1 MKYLVMC
8 EGSNELEVVR
18 ILLANNRLIF
28 GEDDLLGLTPYHAR
42 QIEKNA
48 QVRTELNMYPGND
61 VCVIRIGDKQS
72 DKLKIPEE
80 YKEKI
85 VAVNKYCT
93 KPELEML
100 LIINEGLV
108 SEFEKVKS
116 ETSPKAFAK
125 RYICCGKKRY
135 NNSNRYIKGIGLEY
149 FYVVDKK
156 VKLEGKLIKP
166 IFTNFR
172 TFENVMA
179 EKEPDELD
187 YIKTGIRKYDEA
199 ESAEIEID

>member
-42 QIEKNA
+42 QIDNNA

-72 DKLKIPEE
+72 DKLRIPEE
-80 YKEKI
+80 YKGKI

-100 LIINEGLV
+100 LIINECLV
-108 SEFEKVKS
+108 SEYEKVKS

-125 RYICCGKKRY
+125 RYICCGRKRY
-135 NNSNRYIKGIGLEY
+135 DNSSKFYHDYYSGECDKLVNALYEY
-149 FYVVDKK
+149 KRSRGAHQK
-156 VKLEGKLIKP
+156 
-166 IFTNFR
+166 
-172 TFENVMA
+172 
-179 EKEPDELD
+179 DELYLAD
-187 YIKTGIRKYDEA
+187 LLRV
-199 ESAEIEID
+199 

>member
-1 MKYLVMC
+1 MC

-42 QIEKNA
+42 QIENNA

-72 DKLKIPEE
+72 DKLRIPEE
-80 YKEKI
+80 YKGKI

-108 SEFEKVKS
+108 SEYEKGKS
-116 ETSPKAFAK
+116 ETSPKVFAK
-125 RYICCGKKRY
+125 RYICCGK
-135 NNSNRYIKGIGLEY
+135 NVTII
-149 FYVVDKK
+149 VQ
-156 VKLEGKLIKP
+156 
-166 IFTNFR
+166 NFI
-172 TFENVMA
+172 M
-179 EKEPDELD
+179 
-187 YIKTGIRKYDEA
+187 IIIQ
-199 ESAEIEID
+199 EIAINL

>member
-42 QIEKNA
+42 QIENNA

-72 DKLKIPEE
+72 DRLKIPEE
-80 YKEKI
+80 YKGKI

-135 NNSNRYIKGIGLEY
+135 NNSSKFYHDYYSGDCDKLVNAICEY
-149 FYVVDKK
+149 KRSRGAHQK
-156 VKLEGKLIKP
+156 
-166 IFTNFR
+166 
-172 TFENVMA
+172 
-179 EKEPDELD
+179 DELYLAD
-187 YIKTGIRKYDEA
+187 LLKG
-199 ESAEIEID
+199 